1 LRACSLSRWRGRS
14 LRLPSESPI
23 TSPASAARCHF
34 AATTA
39 ISIEFERKT
48 LGKFRVIISTGSDI
62 VVTFAILAKR
72 ASINKT
78 SKMME
83 TLLVA
88 NHDYDYVK
96 IGLDKDGDLFVRIDS
111 PMHVTHSRELK
122 DIINQVANASEEVF
136 VKVAGSI
143 KR

>member
-1 LRACSLSRWRGRS
+1 
-14 LRLPSESPI
+14 
-23 TSPASAARCHF
+23 
-34 AATTA
+34 
-39 ISIEFERKT
+39 
-48 LGKFRVIISTGSDI
+48 
-62 VVTFAILAKR
+62 
-72 ASINKT
+72 
-78 SKMME
+78 
-83 TLLVA
+83 
-88 NHDYDYVK
+88 VK

>member
-1 LRACSLSRWRGRS
+1 M
-14 LRLPSESPI
+14 
-23 TSPASAARCHF
+23 
-34 AATTA
+34 
-39 ISIEFERKT
+39 
-48 LGKFRVIISTGSDI
+48 
-62 VVTFAILAKR
+62 TFAILAKR